1 MIGLLNKIEV
11 ENHKNKI
18 NTMSQYTTRIVEV
31 RVSTSNGTS
40 YKYENLVKRYK
51 DTAKEGDYFVLY
63 ENYKPQTVK
72 YVNGEFVR
80 TNEKIPTVW
89 KLVKFYS
96 NYDVKNEIILDSNGE
111 HPIFMPDGILNEEK
125 VSSSVEWCNNG
136 GYIRDNYIS
145 TNGCERQ
152 SFTGRGI
159 PSDISEEA
167 AKLMAP
173 ENDELFG
180 CDCKHSRTW
189 VTLSEWEELYNKKFE
204 EFKRKISEL
213 YSIKNANSINKKLN
227 IVLNKLGV
235 ETEESK
241 NECYDEDE
249 TEQEEYVWDELY
261 GELIGIS
268 DEISRNAALAEQ
280 FLDGSYVDYDNVR
293 ILYYIS

>member
-1 MIGLLNKIEV
+1 
-11 ENHKNKI
+11 
-18 NTMSQYTTRIVEV
+18 MSQYTTRILEV
-31 RVSTSNGTS
+31 RVSTSKGTS
-40 YKYENLVKRYK
+40 YKYENLVERYK
-51 DTAKEGDYFVLY
+51 YIAKEGDYFVLY
-63 ENYKPQTVK
+63 ENFKPQTIK

-80 TNEKIPTVW
+80 TNEKIPKVW

-96 NYDVKNEIILDSNGE
+96 NYDVKNRIVSDSDGE
-111 HPIFMPDGILNEEK
+111 HPIFVSDGIVNGEK

-145 TNGCERQ
+145 TNGWESQ

-173 ENDELFG
+173 EKDELFG
-180 CDCKHSRTW
+180 CDYKHSRTW

-213 YSIKNANSINKKLN
+213 YSSKNADSINKKLN
-227 IVLNKLGV
+227 IVLNRLGV
-235 ETEESK
+235 ETEEFN
-241 NECYDEDE
+241 NEYYDEG
-249 TEQEEYVWDELY
+249 EQEEYIWEELFE
-261 GELIGIS
+261 ELRAID
-268 DEISRNAALAEQ
+268 DEISRNVALAEQ
-280 FLDGSYVDYDNVR
+280 FLDGVYVDYDDVR

>member
-1 MIGLLNKIEV
+1 
-11 ENHKNKI
+11 
-18 NTMSQYTTRIVEV
+18 MSQYTTRILEV
-31 RVSTSNGTS
+31 RVSTSKGTS
-40 YKYENLVKRYK
+40 YKYENLVERYK
-51 DTAKEGDYFVLY
+51 DIAKEGDYFVLY
-63 ENYKPQTVK
+63 ENFKPQTIK

-80 TNEKIPTVW
+80 TNEKIPKVW

-96 NYDVKNEIILDSNGE
+96 NYDVKNIIVSDSDGE
-111 HPIFMPDGILNEEK
+111 HPTFASDGIVNGEK

-145 TNGCERQ
+145 TNGWESQ

-173 ENDELFG
+173 EKDDLFG

-204 EFKRKISEL
+204 EFRRKISEL
-213 YSIKNANSINKKLN
+213 YSSKNTDSINKKLN
-227 IVLNKLGV
+227 IVLNRLGV
-235 ETEESK
+235 ETKEFN
-241 NECYDEDE
+241 NEYYDEG
-249 TEQEEYVWDELY
+249 EQKEYIW
-261 GELIGIS
+261 GELFEELRTIG
-268 DEISRNAALAEQ
+268 DEISRNVALAEQ
-280 FLDGSYVDYDNVR
+280 FLDGVYVDYDDVR

>member
-1 MIGLLNKIEV
+1 
-11 ENHKNKI
+11 
-18 NTMSQYTTRIVEV
+18 MSQYTTRILEV
-31 RVSTSNGTS
+31 RVSTSKGTS
-40 YKYENLVKRYK
+40 YKYENLVERYK
-51 DTAKEGDYFVLY
+51 DIAKEGDYFVLY
-63 ENYKPQTVK
+63 ENFKPQTIK

-80 TNEKIPTVW
+80 TNEKIPKVW

-96 NYDVKNEIILDSNGE
+96 NYDVKNIIVSDLDGE
-111 HPIFMPDGILNEEK
+111 HPTFVSDGIVNGEK

-145 TNGCERQ
+145 TNGWESQ

-173 ENDELFG
+173 EKDDLFG

-204 EFKRKISEL
+204 EFRRKISEL
-213 YSIKNANSINKKLN
+213 YSSKNADSINKKLN
-227 IVLNKLGV
+227 IVLNRLGV
-235 ETEESK
+235 ETKESN
-241 NECYDEDE
+241 NEYYDEG
-249 TEQEEYVWDELY
+249 EQEEYIW
-261 GELIGIS
+261 GELFEELRTIG
-268 DEISRNAALAEQ
+268 DEISRNVALAKQ
-280 FLDGSYVDYDNVR
+280 FLDGVYVDYDDVR

>member
-1 MIGLLNKIEV
+1 
-11 ENHKNKI
+11 
-18 NTMSQYTTRIVEV
+18 MSQYTTRILEV
-31 RVSTSNGTS
+31 RVSTSKGTS
-40 YKYENLVKRYK
+40 YKYENLVERYK

-63 ENYKPQTVK
+63 ENFKPQTIK

-80 TNEKIPTVW
+80 TNEKIPKVW

-96 NYDVKNEIILDSNGE
+96 NYDVKNRIVSDSDGE
-111 HPIFMPDGILNEEK
+111 HPIFASDGIVNGEK

-145 TNGCERQ
+145 TNGWESQ
-152 SFTGRGI
+152 SFTGRGV

-173 ENDELFG
+173 EKDELFG
-180 CDCKHSRTW
+180 CDYKHSRTW

-213 YSIKNANSINKKLN
+213 YSSKNADSINKKLN
-227 IVLNKLGV
+227 IVLNRLGV
-235 ETEESK
+235 ETEEFK
-241 NECYDEDE
+241 NEYYDEG
-249 TEQEEYVWDELY
+249 EQEEYIWEELFE
-261 GELIGIS
+261 ELRAID
-268 DEISRNAALAEQ
+268 DEISRNLALAEQ
-280 FLDGSYVDYDNVR
+280 FLDGVYVDYDDVR

>member
-1 MIGLLNKIEV
+1 
-11 ENHKNKI
+11 
-18 NTMSQYTTRIVEV
+18 MSQYTTRILEV
-31 RVSTSNGTS
+31 RVSTSKGTS
-40 YKYENLVKRYK
+40 YKYENLVERYK
-51 DTAKEGDYFVLY
+51 DIAKEGDYFVLY
-63 ENYKPQTVK
+63 ENFKPQTIK

-80 TNEKIPTVW
+80 TNEKIPKVW

-96 NYDVKNEIILDSNGE
+96 NYDVKNIIVSDSDGE
-111 HPIFMPDGILNEEK
+111 HPTFASDGIVNGEK

-145 TNGCERQ
+145 TNGWESQ

-173 ENDELFG
+173 EKDDLFG

-204 EFKRKISEL
+204 EFRRKISEL
-213 YSIKNANSINKKLN
+213 YSSKNADSINKKLN

-235 ETEESK
+235 ETKEFN
-241 NECYDEDE
+241 NEYYDEG
-249 TEQEEYVWDELY
+249 EQEEYIW
-261 GELIGIS
+261 GELFEELRTIG
-268 DEISRNAALAEQ
+268 DEISRNVALAEQ
-280 FLDGSYVDYDNVR
+280 FLDGVYVDYDDVR

>member
-1 MIGLLNKIEV
+1 
-11 ENHKNKI
+11 
-18 NTMSQYTTRIVEV
+18 MSQYTTRILEV
-31 RVSTSNGTS
+31 RVSTSKGTS
-40 YKYENLVKRYK
+40 YKYENLVERYK
-51 DTAKEGDYFVLY
+51 DIAKEGDYFVLY
-63 ENYKPQTVK
+63 ENFKPQTIK

-80 TNEKIPTVW
+80 TNEKIPKVW

-96 NYDVKNEIILDSNGE
+96 NYDVKNIIVSDLDGE
-111 HPIFMPDGILNEEK
+111 HPTFASDGIVNGEK

-145 TNGCERQ
+145 INGWESQ

-173 ENDELFG
+173 EKDDLFG

-204 EFKRKISEL
+204 EFRRKISEL
-213 YSIKNANSINKKLN
+213 YSSKNVDSINKKLN
-227 IVLNKLGV
+227 IVLNRLGV
-235 ETEESK
+235 ETKEFN
-241 NECYDEDE
+241 NEYYNEG
-249 TEQEEYVWDELY
+249 EQEEYIW
-261 GELIGIS
+261 GELLEELRTIG
-268 DEISRNAALAEQ
+268 DEISRNVALAEQ
-280 FLDGSYVDYDNVR
+280 FLDGVYVDYDDVR

>member
-1 MIGLLNKIEV
+1 
-11 ENHKNKI
+11 
-18 NTMSQYTTRIVEV
+18 MSQYTTRILEV
-31 RVSTSNGTS
+31 RVSTSKGTS
-40 YKYENLVKRYK
+40 YKYENLVERYK
-51 DTAKEGDYFVLY
+51 DIAKEGDYFVLY
-63 ENYKPQTVK
+63 ENFKPQTIK

-80 TNEKIPTVW
+80 TNEKIPKVW

-96 NYDVKNEIILDSNGE
+96 NYDVKNRIVSDSDGE
-111 HPIFMPDGILNEEK
+111 HPIFVSDGIVNGEK

-145 TNGCERQ
+145 TNGWESQ
-152 SFTGRGI
+152 SFTGRGV

-173 ENDELFG
+173 EKDELFG
-180 CDCKHSRTW
+180 CDYKHSRTW

-213 YSIKNANSINKKLN
+213 YSSKNADSINKKLN
-227 IVLNKLGV
+227 IVLNRLGV

-241 NECYDEDE
+241 NEYYDEG
-249 TEQEEYVWDELY
+249 EQEEYIWEELFE
-261 GELIGIS
+261 ELRAID
-268 DEISRNAALAEQ
+268 DEISRNIALAEQ
-280 FLDGSYVDYDNVR
+280 FLDGVYVDYDDVR

>member
-1 MIGLLNKIEV
+1 
-11 ENHKNKI
+11 
-18 NTMSQYTTRIVEV
+18 MSQYTTRILEV
-31 RVSTSNGTS
+31 RVSTSKGTS
-40 YKYENLVKRYK
+40 YKYENLVERYK
-51 DTAKEGDYFVLY
+51 DIAKEGDYFVLY
-63 ENYKPQTVK
+63 ENFKPQTIK

-80 TNEKIPTVW
+80 TNEKIPKVW

-96 NYDVKNEIILDSNGE
+96 NYDVKNRIVSDSDGE
-111 HPIFMPDGILNEEK
+111 HPIFVSDGIVNGEK

-145 TNGCERQ
+145 TNGWESQ
-152 SFTGRGI
+152 SFTGRGV

-173 ENDELFG
+173 EKDELFG
-180 CDCKHSRTW
+180 CDYKHSRTW

-213 YSIKNANSINKKLN
+213 YSSKNADSINKKLN
-227 IVLNKLGV
+227 IVLNRLGV

-241 NECYDEDE
+241 NEYYDEG
-249 TEQEEYVWDELY
+249 EQEEYIWEELFE
-261 GELIGIS
+261 ELRAID
-268 DEISRNAALAEQ
+268 DEISRNVALAEQ
-280 FLDGSYVDYDNVR
+280 FLDGVYVDYDDVR

>member
-1 MIGLLNKIEV
+1 
-11 ENHKNKI
+11 
-18 NTMSQYTTRIVEV
+18 MSQYTTRILEV
-31 RVSTSNGTS
+31 RVSTSKGTS
-40 YKYENLVKRYK
+40 YKYENLVERYK
-51 DTAKEGDYFVLY
+51 DIAKEGDYFVLY
-63 ENYKPQTVK
+63 ENFKPQTIK

-80 TNEKIPTVW
+80 TNEKIPKVW

-96 NYDVKNEIILDSNGE
+96 NYDVKNIIVSYSDGE
-111 HPIFMPDGILNEEK
+111 HPIFASDGIVNGEK

-145 TNGCERQ
+145 TNGWESQ

-173 ENDELFG
+173 EKDELFG
-180 CDCKHSRTW
+180 CDYKHSRTW

-213 YSIKNANSINKKLN
+213 YSSKNADSINKKLN
-227 IVLNKLGV
+227 IVLNRLGV
-235 ETEESK
+235 ETKEFN
-241 NECYDEDE
+241 NEYYDEG
-249 TEQEEYVWDELY
+249 EQEEYVW
-261 GELIGIS
+261 GELFEELRTIG
-268 DEISRNAALAEQ
+268 DEISRNVALAEQ
-280 FLDGSYVDYDNVR
+280 FLDGVYVDYDDVR

>member
-1 MIGLLNKIEV
+1 
-11 ENHKNKI
+11 
-18 NTMSQYTTRIVEV
+18 MSQYTTRIIEV
-31 RVSTSNGTS
+31 CVSTSKGTS
-40 YKYENLVKRYK
+40 YKYENLVERYK
-51 DTAKEGDYFVLY
+51 DIAKEGDYFVLY
-63 ENYKPQTVK
+63 ENSKPQTIK
-72 YVNGEFVR
+72 YVNGEFIR
-80 TNEKIPTVW
+80 TNEKIPKVW

-96 NYDVKNEIILDSNGE
+96 NYDVKNRIISDPEGE
-111 HPIFMPDGILNEEK
+111 HPMFASDGIVNGEK
-125 VSSSVEWCNNG
+125 VSSSVEWFNNG

-145 TNGCERQ
+145 TNGWESQ

-173 ENDELFG
+173 EKDDLFG

-213 YSIKNANSINKKLN
+213 YSSKNANSINKKLN
-227 IVLNKLGV
+227 IVLNRLGV

-241 NECYDEDE
+241 NEYYDEG
-249 TEQEEYVWDELY
+249 EQEEYIW
-261 GELIGIS
+261 GELFEELIAIG
-268 DEISRNAALAEQ
+268 DEISRNVALAEQ
-280 FLDGSYVDYDNVR
+280 FLDGVYVDYDDVR

>member
-1 MIGLLNKIEV
+1 
-11 ENHKNKI
+11 
-18 NTMSQYTTRIVEV
+18 MSKYTTRIIEV
-31 RVSTSNGTS
+31 RVSTSKGES
-40 YKYENLVKRYK
+40 YNYESLVERYK

-63 ENYKPQTVK
+63 ENYVKQTIK

-80 TNEKIPTVW
+80 TNEKIPEVW

-96 NYDVKNEIILDSNGE
+96 NYDIKNIIILDSTGE
-111 HPIFMPDGILNEEK
+111 HPSFGPDGNINGEE
-125 VSSSVEWCNNG
+125 VSSSIEWCNNG

-145 TNGCERQ
+145 INGWDSQ

-173 ENDELFG
+173 QKDDLFDY
-180 CDCKHSRTW
+180 DCKHSRTW
-189 VTLSEWEELYNKKFE
+189 VTLAEWEELYNKKFE
-204 EFKRKISEL
+204 EFKHKISEL
-213 YSIKNANSINKKLN
+213 YSNKNANSINKKLN

-235 ETEESK
+235 ETEECK
-241 NECYDEDE
+241 NEYYNED
-249 TEQEEYVWDELY
+249 EQEEYIW
-261 GELIGIS
+261 GELFEELIAIS

-280 FLDGSYVDYDNVR
+280 FLDGMYVDYDDVR

>member
-1 MIGLLNKIEV
+1 
-11 ENHKNKI
+11 
-18 NTMSQYTTRIVEV
+18 MSQYTTRILEV
-31 RVSTSNGTS
+31 RVSTSKGTS
-40 YKYENLVKRYK
+40 YKYENLVERYK
-51 DTAKEGDYFVLY
+51 DIAKEGDYFVLY
-63 ENYKPQTVK
+63 ENFKPQTIK

-80 TNEKIPTVW
+80 TNEKIPKVW

-96 NYDVKNEIILDSNGE
+96 NYDVKNIIVSDSDGE
-111 HPIFMPDGILNEEK
+111 HPTFVSDGIVNGEK

-145 TNGCERQ
+145 TNGWESQ

-173 ENDELFG
+173 EKDDLFG
-180 CDCKHSRTW
+180 CDYKHSRTW

-213 YSIKNANSINKKLN
+213 YSSKNADSINKKLN
-227 IVLNKLGV
+227 IVLNRLGV
-235 ETEESK
+235 ETEEFK
-241 NECYDEDE
+241 NEYYDEG
-249 TEQEEYVWDELY
+249 EQEEYIWDELFE
-261 GELIGIS
+261 ELRAID
-268 DEISRNAALAEQ
+268 DEISRNVALAEQ
-280 FLDGSYVDYDNVR
+280 FLDGVYVDYDDVR

>member
-1 MIGLLNKIEV
+1 
-11 ENHKNKI
+11 
-18 NTMSQYTTRIVEV
+18 MSQYTTRILEV
-31 RVSTSNGTS
+31 RVSTSKGTS
-40 YKYENLVKRYK
+40 YKYENLVERYK
-51 DTAKEGDYFVLY
+51 DIAKEGDYFVLY
-63 ENYKPQTVK
+63 ENFKPQTIK

-80 TNEKIPTVW
+80 TNEKIPKVW

-96 NYDVKNEIILDSNGE
+96 NYDVKNRIVSDSDGE
-111 HPIFMPDGILNEEK
+111 HPIFVSDGIVNGEK

-145 TNGCERQ
+145 TNGWESQ

-173 ENDELFG
+173 EKDDLFG
-180 CDCKHSRTW
+180 CDYKHSRTW

-213 YSIKNANSINKKLN
+213 YSSKNADSINKKLN

-235 ETEESK
+235 ETEELK
-241 NECYDEDE
+241 NEYYDEG
-249 TEQEEYVWDELY
+249 EQEEYIWEELFE
-261 GELIGIS
+261 ELRAID
-268 DEISRNAALAEQ
+268 DEISRNVALAEQ
-280 FLDGSYVDYDNVR
+280 FLDGVYVDYDDVR

>member
-1 MIGLLNKIEV
+1 
-11 ENHKNKI
+11 
-18 NTMSQYTTRIVEV
+18 MSQYTTRILEV
-31 RVSTSNGTS
+31 RVSTSKGTS
-40 YKYENLVKRYK
+40 YKYENLVERYK
-51 DTAKEGDYFVLY
+51 DIAKEGDYFVLY
-63 ENYKPQTVK
+63 ENFKPQTIK

-80 TNEKIPTVW
+80 TNEKIPKVW

-96 NYDVKNEIILDSNGE
+96 NYDVKNIIVSDSDGE
-111 HPIFMPDGILNEEK
+111 HPTFVSDGIVNGEK

-145 TNGCERQ
+145 TNGWESQ

-173 ENDELFG
+173 EKNDLFG

-204 EFKRKISEL
+204 EFRRKISEL
-213 YSIKNANSINKKLN
+213 YSSKNVDSINKKLN
-227 IVLNKLGV
+227 IVLNRLGV
-235 ETEESK
+235 ETKEFN
-241 NECYDEDE
+241 NEYYDEG
-249 TEQEEYVWDELY
+249 EQKEYIW
-261 GELIGIS
+261 GELFEELRTIG
-268 DEISRNAALAEQ
+268 DEISRNVALAEQ
-280 FLDGSYVDYDNVR
+280 FLDGVYVDYDDVR

>member
-1 MIGLLNKIEV
+1 
-11 ENHKNKI
+11 
-18 NTMSQYTTRIVEV
+18 MSQYTTRILEV
-31 RVSTSNGTS
+31 RVSTSKGTS
-40 YKYENLVKRYK
+40 YKYENLVERYK

-63 ENYKPQTVK
+63 ENFKPQTIK

-80 TNEKIPTVW
+80 TNEKIPKVW

-96 NYDVKNEIILDSNGE
+96 NYDVKNRIVSDSDGE
-111 HPIFMPDGILNEEK
+111 HPIFVSDGIVNGEK
-125 VSSSVEWCNNG
+125 VSSSIEWCNNG

-145 TNGCERQ
+145 INGWESQ
-152 SFTGRGI
+152 TFTGRGV

-173 ENDELFG
+173 EKDDLFG

-213 YSIKNANSINKKLN
+213 YSSKNADSINKKLN
-227 IVLNKLGV
+227 IVLNRLGV
-235 ETEESK
+235 ETEEFK
-241 NECYDEDE
+241 NEYYDEG
-249 TEQEEYVWDELY
+249 EQEEYIWEELF
-261 GELIGIS
+261 EDLRAI
-268 DEISRNAALAEQ
+268 DNEISRNIALAEQ
-280 FLDGSYVDYDNVR
+280 FLDGVYVDYDDVR

>member
-1 MIGLLNKIEV
+1 
-11 ENHKNKI
+11 
-18 NTMSQYTTRIVEV
+18 MSQYTTRILEV
-31 RVSTSNGTS
+31 RISTSKGTS
-40 YKYENLVKRYK
+40 YKYENLVERYK
-51 DTAKEGDYFVLY
+51 DIAKEGDYFVLY
-63 ENYKPQTVK
+63 ENFKPQTIK

-80 TNEKIPTVW
+80 TNEKIPKVW

-96 NYDVKNEIILDSNGE
+96 NYDVKNRIVSDSDGE
-111 HPIFMPDGILNEEK
+111 HPIFVSDGIVNGEK

-145 TNGCERQ
+145 TNGWESQ

-167 AKLMAP
+167 SKLMAP
-173 ENDELFG
+173 EKDELFG
-180 CDCKHSRTW
+180 YDYKHSRTW

-213 YSIKNANSINKKLN
+213 HSSKNADSINKKLN
-227 IVLNKLGV
+227 IVLNRLGV

-241 NECYDEDE
+241 NEYYDEG
-249 TEQEEYVWDELY
+249 EQEEYIWEELFE
-261 GELIGIS
+261 ELRAID
-268 DEISRNAALAEQ
+268 DEISRNVALAEQ
-280 FLDGSYVDYDNVR
+280 FLDGVYVDYDDVR

>member
-1 MIGLLNKIEV
+1 
-11 ENHKNKI
+11 
-18 NTMSQYTTRIVEV
+18 MSQYTTRILEV
-31 RVSTSNGTS
+31 RVSTSKGTS
-40 YKYENLVKRYK
+40 YKYENLVERYK
-51 DTAKEGDYFVLY
+51 DIAKEGDYFVLY
-63 ENYKPQTVK
+63 ENFKPHTIK

-80 TNEKIPTVW
+80 TNEKIPKVW

-96 NYDVKNEIILDSNGE
+96 NYDVKNRIVSDSDGE
-111 HPIFMPDGILNEEK
+111 HPIFVSDGIVNGEK

-145 TNGCERQ
+145 TNGWESQ

-173 ENDELFG
+173 EKDELFG
-180 CDCKHSRTW
+180 CDYKHSRTW

-213 YSIKNANSINKKLN
+213 YSSKNADSINKKLN
-227 IVLNKLGV
+227 IVLNRLGV

-241 NECYDEDE
+241 NEYYDEG
-249 TEQEEYVWDELY
+249 EQEEYIWEELFE
-261 GELIGIS
+261 ELRAID
-268 DEISRNAALAEQ
+268 DEISRNVALAEQ
-280 FLDGSYVDYDNVR
+280 FLDGVYVDYDDVR

>member
-1 MIGLLNKIEV
+1 
-11 ENHKNKI
+11 
-18 NTMSQYTTRIVEV
+18 MSQYTTRILEV
-31 RVSTSNGTS
+31 RVSTSKGTS
-40 YKYENLVKRYK
+40 YKYENLVERYK
-51 DTAKEGDYFVLY
+51 DIAKEGDYFVLY
-63 ENYKPQTVK
+63 ENFKPQTIK

-80 TNEKIPTVW
+80 TNEKIPKVW

-96 NYDVKNEIILDSNGE
+96 NYDVKNIIVSDSDGE
-111 HPIFMPDGILNEEK
+111 HPTFASDGIVNGEK

-145 TNGCERQ
+145 TNGWESQ

-173 ENDELFG
+173 EKNDLFG

-204 EFKRKISEL
+204 EFRRKISEL
-213 YSIKNANSINKKLN
+213 YSSKNTDSINKKLN
-227 IVLNKLGV
+227 IILNRLGV
-235 ETEESK
+235 ETKEFN
-241 NECYDEDE
+241 NEYCDEG
-249 TEQEEYVWDELY
+249 EQKEYIW
-261 GELIGIS
+261 GELFEELRTIG
-268 DEISRNAALAEQ
+268 DEISRNVALAEQ
-280 FLDGSYVDYDNVR
+280 FLDGVYVDYDDVR

>member
-1 MIGLLNKIEV
+1 
-11 ENHKNKI
+11 
-18 NTMSQYTTRIVEV
+18 MSQYTTRILEV
-31 RVSTSNGTS
+31 RVSTSKGTS
-40 YKYENLVKRYK
+40 YKYENLVERYK
-51 DTAKEGDYFVLY
+51 DIAKEGDYFVLY
-63 ENYKPQTVK
+63 ENFKPQTIK

-80 TNEKIPTVW
+80 TNEKIPKVW

-96 NYDVKNEIILDSNGE
+96 NYDVKNIIVSDSDGE
-111 HPIFMPDGILNEEK
+111 HPTFVSDGIVNGEK

-145 TNGCERQ
+145 TNGWESQ

-173 ENDELFG
+173 EKDDLFG
-180 CDCKHSRTW
+180 CDYKHSRTW

-213 YSIKNANSINKKLN
+213 YSSTNADSINKKLN
-227 IVLNKLGV
+227 IVLNRLGV
-235 ETEESK
+235 ETEEFK
-241 NECYDEDE
+241 NEYYDEG
-249 TEQEEYVWDELY
+249 EQEEYIWEELFE
-261 GELIGIS
+261 ELRAID
-268 DEISRNAALAEQ
+268 DEISRNVALAEQ
-280 FLDGSYVDYDNVR
+280 FLDGVYVDYDDVR